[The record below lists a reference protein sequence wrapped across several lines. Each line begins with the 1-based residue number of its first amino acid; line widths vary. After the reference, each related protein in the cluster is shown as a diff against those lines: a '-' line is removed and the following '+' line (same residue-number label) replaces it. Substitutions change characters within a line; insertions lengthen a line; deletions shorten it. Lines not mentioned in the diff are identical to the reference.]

1 MCEVDVIQNAFHHGA
16 RAYVG
21 QIPGD
26 GGRGASAAARSSE
39 NTENIITRLI

>member
-1 MCEVDVIQNAFHHGA
+1 MCEVDGTQHAIHHGA

-39 NTENIITRLI
+39 NTENTITRLI